1 MLIRWKH
8 DVELNVIKNFDEE
21 TETADE
27 NSEMF
32 KQNTSSNIDIVE
44 DKGEFVDI
52 QFGDGSMAFNVSKR
66 MFTVEVE

>member
-44 DKGEFVDI
+44 DKEEFVDI